1 MLKNTIISIIAIFI
15 AWAILDYVIHG
26 MMLQQTYAATAQLWR
41 PMDEMKVPLMYL
53 VTLAY
58 ITCFVLI
65 YAIFIR
71 NKSLFTGVKFG
82 ALYGAAAGISMGFG
96 SFSYMPIPLSLAFS
110 WFAGM
115 LVKSVIAG
123 ALAGLILKPK

>member
-1 MLKNTIISIIAIFI
+1 MLKNTILSIVAIFI

-82 ALYGAAAGISMGFG
+82 ALYGTAAGISMGFG

-115 LVKSVIAG
+115 LVESVVAG
-123 ALAGLILKPK
+123 ALVGLILKPK